1 MGLFNM
7 HYDRP
12 GPGVSKDAPR
22 KTGFARWFEI
32 VARDIGSFTKANI
45 ITSLCFLPVLIIAF
59 LAVIWL
65 AADPNLLIVLLGVV
79 LGSLLG
85 AISGP
90 ALCAMEAIF
99 LKALRDEPC
108 FFWHTYKNAFRENFR
123 RGCIV
128 GAIFWFAM
136 LIQLFAFILYLQGA
150 ASAVLLGM
158 LFLDVLLITMAM
170 IFLIPQMVLLA
181 LDMIHIMT
189 TSLRL
194 MLGYIPR
201 SLPAALIQIVL
212 FALQAI
218 YAPTILPVFLL
229 IGLWLPL
236 FTGAFLTYKPLD
248 QSFSIEE
255 QFTQRRNQEMDEF
268 MNQQK

>member
-12 GPGVSKDAPR
+12 GP
-22 KTGFARWFEI
+22 
-32 VARDIGSFTKANI
+32 
-45 ITSLCFLPVLIIAF
+45 SLCFLPVLIIAF

-150 ASAVLLGM
+150 VSAVLLGM

-170 IFLIPQMVLLA
+170 IFLIPQMVLLD
-181 LDMIHIMT
+181 LDMIHIFT
-189 TSLRL
+189 NSLRL

>member
-22 KTGFARWFEI
+22 KTGIARWFEI
-32 VARDIGSFTKANI
+32 VARDIGSFTKANL

-65 AADPNLLIVLLGVV
+65 AADPNLLILLLGVV

-85 AISGP
+85 TISGP

-108 FFWHTYKNAFRENFR
+108 FFWHTYKKAFRENFR
-123 RGCIV
+123 RGCAV
-128 GAIFWFAM
+128 GAVFWFAI
-136 LIQLFAFILYLQGA
+136 LIQLFALVLYLQSS
-150 ASAVLLGM
+150 ASIVLLGL

-170 IFLIPQMVLLA
+170 IFLVPQMVLLD
-181 LDMIHIMT
+181 LDMSHIFT
-189 TSLRL
+189 NSLRL
-194 MLGYIPR
+194 MLGYLPR
-201 SLPAALIQIVL
+201 SLPAALIQIAL
-212 FALQAI
+212 FVLQAI
-218 YAPTILPVFLL
+218 YTPAILPVFVL

-236 FTGAFLTYKPLD
+236 FTGLFLIYKPLD
-248 QSFSIEE
+248 QSFSIEA
-255 QFTQRRNQEMDEF
+255 QFTERRKQEMDEF
-268 MNQQK
+268 MGQEK